1 MASSFKI
8 AIDLSH
14 LVPLGTP
21 INETALPHLSRA
33 VQVIAEAAQARWVAY
48 AHGAPLPDG
57 KVIQNRTGEYA
68 RSIMLRQTGNFSA
81 EVYSMLPYAEAIE
94 TGSPARDLK
103 KMLSSSLKVRLTKDG
118 RRYLIIPFRWSVPGS
133 VAGNNMPKALHNW
146 WKGVPQSGST
156 QIVNGDLKYRRRS
169 GTGALDIKT
178 RLPIMVP
185 AWRYQWGTR
194 TTRDDL
200 EGLGLS
206 KKAVKHMEGMYR
218 FRPSAAH
225 GGGSHGQYLTFRMM
239 VEGSKGWNV
248 PPQPGKYP
256 ARTVAQEM
264 TPLAETAFSRAV
276 EADIKALL
284 NLG

>member
-1 MASSFKI
+1 MGSSFRI
-8 AIDLSH
+8 LIDLSQ
-14 LVPLGTP
+14 LVPLGSP
-21 INETALPHLSRA
+21 ITESVLPHLSRA
-33 VQVIAEAAQARWVAY
+33 VQVITETTQARWVAY

-57 KVIQNRTGEYA
+57 TVIHNRTGEYA
-68 RSIMLRQTGNFSA
+68 RSIQLRQTGSFSA
-81 EVYSMLPYAEAIE
+81 EVFSVLPYAEAIE

-133 VAGNNMPKALHNW
+133 KAGNNMPKELHKW

-156 QIVNGDLKYRRRS
+156 QIVNGDLKYKRRS
-169 GTGALDIKT
+169 GTGAFDLKT

-185 AWRYQWGTR
+185 AWRYAWGTR

-206 KKAVKHMEGMYR
+206 AKAVKHLQGMYR

-248 PPQPGKYP
+248 PAQPGKYP
-256 ARTVAQEM
+256 ARTVSQEM
-264 TPLAETAFSRAV
+264 TPLAEEAFRRAV

-284 NLG
+284 GG